1 MCIRDSLYYSQFQG
15 FPFILNPGRHNVKG
29 GRGAY
34 ETEDSMA
41 IRKDAGGGLIACLDR
56 LHTTRLGGQ
65 RIRKNLSLDEGVDPV
80 AWCGEK
86 ILSLIHI

>member
-1 MCIRDSLYYSQFQG
+1 
-15 FPFILNPGRHNVKG
+15 
-29 GRGAY
+29 
-34 ETEDSMA
+34 MA

-86 ILSLIHI
+86 IGAPQSVIRQRGKNWYIAADGCEIPVNAQSMPIITAHRR